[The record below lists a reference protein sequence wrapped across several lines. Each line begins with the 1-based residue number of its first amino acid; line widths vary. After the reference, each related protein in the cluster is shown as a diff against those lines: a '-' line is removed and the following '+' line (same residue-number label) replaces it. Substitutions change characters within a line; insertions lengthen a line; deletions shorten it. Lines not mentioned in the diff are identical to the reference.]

1 MTTPTAPA
9 TTLAIATSSSGK
21 LAEFREALA
30 GLPLELR
37 SAAELGID
45 DFPEETGANYEE
57 NGLLKAAHV
66 ALRSGLPALADDS
79 GLEVAALSGAPG
91 VQTAR
96 YGGPGL
102 TDGERMAHL
111 LQRLRRVPAGLR
123 SAKFVA
129 VVVLAT
135 PAGGLHT
142 FQGESLGEILE
153 GPRGNDGFGYDP
165 IFFSPEL
172 GKSFAE
178 ASLAEKRRVSHRGR
192 ALGQFSAWALSAEGR
207 AVLQLGLKAARN
219 Q

>member
-1 MTTPTAPA
+1 MTSPIAPV
-9 TTLAIATSSSGK
+9 TMLAIATSSSGK
-21 LAEFREALA
+21 LAEFRDALA
-30 GLPLELR
+30 GLPLDLL
-37 SAAELGID
+37 SAADLGIY
-45 DFPEETGANYEE
+45 DFPEETGASYEE
-57 NGLLKAAHV
+57 NALLKAAHV
-66 ALRSGLPALADDS
+66 ALRSGLVTLADDS

-91 VQTAR
+91 VRTAR

-123 SAKFVA
+123 TAKFRA

-135 PAGGLHT
+135 PTGTVHA
-142 FQGESLGEILE
+142 FQGESDGEILE
-153 GPRGNDGFGYDP
+153 GPRGSDGFGYDP

-178 ASLAEKRRVSHRGR
+178 ASVAEKRRVSHRGR
-192 ALGQFSAWALSAEGR
+192 ALSQFGTWALTAEGR
-207 AVLQLGLKAARN
+207 AALAFAPERAAE

>member
-1 MTTPTAPA
+1 MTTPTAA
-9 TTLAIATSSSGK
+9 LTRLAIATGNSGK
-21 LAEFREALA
+21 LTEFREALA
-30 GLPLELR
+30 GLPLELL
-37 SAAELGID
+37 SAAELGIA

-57 NGLLKAAHV
+57 NGLLKAAYV

-79 GLEVAALSGAPG
+79 GLEVDALSGAPG
-91 VQTAR
+91 VHTAR

-111 LQRLRRVPAGLR
+111 LQRLLRVPTGLR

-135 PAGGLHT
+135 PTGDMHS
-142 FQGESLGEILE
+142 FRGESLGEILE
-153 GPRGNDGFGYDP
+153 GPRGTDGFGYDP

-178 ASLAEKRRVSHRGR
+178 ASVAEKRRVSHRGR
-192 ALGQFSAWALSAEGR
+192 ALEQFCAWARGEEGR
-207 AVLQLGLKAARN
+207 AVLHLGPADVSE